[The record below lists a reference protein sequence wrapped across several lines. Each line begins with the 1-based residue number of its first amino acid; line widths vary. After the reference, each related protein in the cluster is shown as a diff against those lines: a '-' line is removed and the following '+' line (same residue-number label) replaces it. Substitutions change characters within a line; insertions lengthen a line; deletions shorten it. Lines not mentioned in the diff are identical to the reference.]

1 MSHLLS
7 RSVLTTAV
15 SLSALCFA
23 CGSDQKTSNTAD
35 NAPTTELPTDTSSST
50 PYSVP
55 TTPPSA
61 EPPATS
67 YADTANSNTVGM
79 PSSSTPP
86 APPQLSENQIAM
98 ITDLAN
104 SSEIE
109 QAKLAQNKAKSPSV
123 KKFAAMMIKH
133 HGEAKAE
140 QAKLYKQLN
149 LTPTQSQ
156 SASSLKDGADRALG
170 SLRGASGSGFD
181 LEYIDTQV
189 DAHQKVLEAL
199 DSELLPAA
207 TDQQLITALNKMRA
221 IVEAH
226 LKEAKTIQA
235 ELAARPPTAQP

>member
-1 MSHLLS
+1 
-7 RSVLTTAV
+7 LT
-15 SLSALCFA
+15 
-23 CGSDQKTSNTAD
+23 
-35 NAPTTELPTDTSSST
+35 T

-55 TTPPSA
+55 TTPPAA

-67 YADTANSNTVGM
+67 YNDTANSNTVGM
-79 PSSSTPP
+79 PKSSTLPP
-86 APPQLSENQIAM
+86 APPPLSENQIAM

-109 QAKLAQNKAKSPSV
+109 QAKLAQTKAKSASV
-123 KKFAAMMIKH
+123 KKFAAMMLKH

-170 SLRGASGSGFD
+170 SLRGANGNSFD

-207 TDQQLITALNKMRA
+207 TDQQLITSLNKMRA
-221 IVEAH
+221 TVEAH
-226 LKEAKTIQA
+226 LKEAKIIQA